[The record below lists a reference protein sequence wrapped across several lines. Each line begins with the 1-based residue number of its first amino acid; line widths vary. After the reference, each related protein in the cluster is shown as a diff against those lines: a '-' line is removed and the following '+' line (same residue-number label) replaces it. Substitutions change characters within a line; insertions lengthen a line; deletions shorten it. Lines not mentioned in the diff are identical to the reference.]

1 MSSAR
6 RVSPRCE
13 STVWLAI
20 EHAEGESRRRTPH
33 GHISGGRD
41 LGDDGSA
48 AITDETG
55 RQTEVCGPAAK
66 LILPMKFYCMAF
78 FIILGLSVRSMASAI

>member
-13 STVWLAI
+13 SAILLAI
-20 EHAEGESRRRTPH
+20 EHAERESRRRIPH
-33 GHISGGRD
+33 GHIDGGRD

-48 AITDETG
+48 AITHETG
-55 RQTEVCGPAAK
+55 HQAEVCRPAAK

-78 FIILGLSVRSMASAI
+78 FIIHMERRNGARTE